1 MKLRLIAPIA
11 TIAALSMSAGPAWSA
26 GADDGKPLNCMALM
40 TIDHTEV
47 VDNQN
52 ILFYMRNDDVYLN
65 RLSHPVDGLDRNRP
79 FLHQTSTGQICR
91 GDIITVLEDW
101 GFGFT
106 AGASST
112 FGNFE
117 PIDAASADTLLGR

>member
-1 MKLRLIAPIA
+1 MNIRFVAPIA
-11 TIAALSMSAGPAWSA
+11 TIAALSMGAGPALGA
-26 GADDGKPLNCMALM
+26 GTDDGKPVNCVALM
-40 TIDHTEV
+40 TVDRTDV

-52 ILFYMRNDDVYLN
+52 ILFYMRNGDIYLN
-65 RLSHPVDGLDRNRP
+65 RLAHPVDGLDRNRP

-112 FGNFE
+112 FGSFG
-117 PIDAASADTLLGR
+117 PIDTASADALKH